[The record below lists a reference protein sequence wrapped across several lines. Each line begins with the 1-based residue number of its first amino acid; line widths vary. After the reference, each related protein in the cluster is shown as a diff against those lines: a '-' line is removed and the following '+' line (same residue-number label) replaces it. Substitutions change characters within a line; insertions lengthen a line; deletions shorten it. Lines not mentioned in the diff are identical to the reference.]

1 MRRFIL
7 VAVALGIP
15 LLWAFVPYGRMAPDL
30 TGVPGEART
39 FAATLLQAAKEAW
52 HDSLITS
59 LINGDIIETIVF
71 MAGFFGLFT
80 LLYPAVIA
88 MQLLAAP
95 RWLVV
100 RQRWAWIVEG
110 VLVLLL
116 SPFGLFWA
124 VFSVLILVPGAAS
137 PPLYPLLWLLPGV
150 AVLAGMAAIMIG
162 IAPRGRIA
170 RFILALRSSTP
181 NSDPDDA

>member
-30 TGVPGEART
+30 TGEPGEART

-88 MQLLAAP
+88 MQLLAA
-95 RWLVV
+95 RTLVGGPAALGLD
-100 RQRWAWIVEG
+100 RRGRPCSTAEPIRALLGG
-110 VLVLLL
+110 VLRVDPR
-116 SPFGLFWA
+116 SRGGLA
-124 VFSVLILVPGAAS
+124 TTLPTTLAA
-137 PPLYPLLWLLPGV
+137 
-150 AVLAGMAAIMIG
+150 
-162 IAPRGRIA
+162 A
-170 RFILALRSSTP
+170 RRRSTRW
-181 NSDPDDA
+181 D